1 MDWKE
6 QLKKIRARA
15 EENLE
20 KEEAESQTLALD
32 LAEKIE
38 QAREIVKDF
47 ASVSKASVKVLNQRH
62 KEIDRETG
70 ETFYAGGILI
80 VVRKTTGLL
89 GQFLKRKEQP
99 LIARLRFPHP
109 AAILNQEGFE
119 DCVEFIYSDTSRKA
133 TISEF
138 SPEWLKQNLEVAYSL
153 FINEQ
158 KIV

>member
-6 QLKKIRARA
+6 QLKKIKARA

-20 KEEAESQTLALD
+20 REEAESQALALD

-38 QAREIVKDF
+38 QAREIVKEF
-47 ASVSKASVKVLNQRH
+47 ASVSKSRIKLLNQRR
-62 KEIDRETG
+62 KKSDPETG
-70 ETFYAGGILI
+70 DTFYAGGILI
-80 VVRKTTGLL
+80 IVRKKRGFL
-89 GQFLKRKEQP
+89 GQLLKRKEEP
-99 LIARLRFPHP
+99 LIARLQFPHP

-133 TISEF
+133 SINEF
-138 SPEWLKQNLEVAYSL
+138 SPDWLKQNLEVAYSL
-153 FINEQ
+153 LIDEQ

>member
-20 KEEAESQTLALD
+20 KEEAESQALALD

-38 QAREIVKDF
+38 QAREIVKEF
-47 ASVSKASVKVLNQRH
+47 ASVSKASVKILNQRH
-62 KEIDRETG
+62 KEIDPETG

-99 LIARLRFPHP
+99 LIARLKFPHP

-119 DCVEFIYSDTSRKA
+119 DWVEFIYSDTSRKA